1 MRVTHV
7 RAIAAR
13 RPPVRGCIGAA
24 GAVLLAV
31 TGLFAATVS
40 HAQGAADV
48 PAAEITAALIES
60 RLEQVQA
67 SAAYDDETKTAATE
81 LYRRALANLEA
92 AAAHRQASARFEQA
106 RVSAPRQTEEIRR
119 SLAAAVGRD
128 PLAGLDV
135 GEDAPA
141 REIEQRL
148 QQERAVVAAAQ
159 ARLAELEQS
168 LAAAQARPQAVRQR
182 QAAVAQEA
190 RDVAARMTQAAPP
203 GESDIVT
210 EARAW
215 ARQSAARALGE
226 EARRLDQ
233 ELLSQ
238 PMRVELLEA
247 QRDESRR
254 TLEVAQARVRELQSA
269 LGERRR
275 SETARVIAEIGA
287 GELGEAA
294 DHALAR
300 ELLEGNLALAEELEE
315 LTRRLEQL
323 TADDERARAR
333 LQSLQRRFQN
343 ARQKL
348 EVAGVSPAMGRYLGE
363 ERRDLPALA
372 DYRRDSRER
381 EERIAEAGLRDIRLE
396 EALQQYR
403 DVEARVEEL
412 LQDVPPAAAATLRG
426 PLGRLA
432 GVRQDLLRQLAEVND
447 DYIRLLSE
455 YEYTE
460 SQLYRLVQEYRD
472 FLSERLMWVRNRPM
486 LGPAGLLALPGE
498 LAAVLAPGQ
507 WVDSAEVFLLRLTR
521 SPLQMLAVLVLLI
534 FWWRLGV
541 LRAALR
547 ASAAKVGKPSED
559 TFASTLRAFGITLVM
574 TLPWPLFTGV
584 TGYELSVS
592 WQATPASRAVG
603 TALLQIT
610 PLLFFLRAFR
620 ILCTPGGVAE
630 GHFRWAPEGLAR
642 LRRQMDQLMVTLL
655 VPGFVLV
662 AATGLQQPAAV
673 GALIQVV
680 FLLLIGGLMVFLYR
694 LLVPRRGI
702 LRALQRHGGDEPVL
716 SWPWFWLLLSLA
728 LPAAL
733 GLMALAGFLYSAG
746 TLLGK
751 LINTLWLVF
760 GLVLLRELVVRWL
773 LVMRRRLLLREA
785 LQRRDA
791 ARMARE
797 AEGSV
802 PAASDESAA
811 VAGDT
816 PLDIGSLDTDT
827 RKLVNV
833 ALAVTAFLGF
843 GGIWSGLLPA
853 LGAFSDITLWQS
865 VQQVGAEERIRAVT
879 LMDILAAALA
889 VLLTVVGART
899 VPSLLEIVL
908 RQRPSV
914 TPGSRLA
921 FATLARY
928 SIAGIGLTFVLA
940 TIGVD
945 WSKLQWL
952 VAALGVGIGFGLQ
965 EIVANFISGLIIL
978 MERPVRVGDIVTVGD
993 TSGAVTRVQI
1003 RATTIRTWDRQELLV
1018 PNKEFITGR
1027 VLNWSLSDEI
1037 IRIYFMVG
1045 VAYGSDVEK
1054 ALVLIEEAAREHPKV
1069 LDDPAPL
1076 VTFESFGDNSLNLGL
1091 RCFVPALDVR
1101 LETSTDLH
1109 RAINRKFNEAGI
1121 VIAFPQRDVHLDTTS
1136 PLEIKLMRGADAPA
1150 AD

>member
-1 MRVTHV
+1 VRVTHA
-7 RAIAAR
+7 RAVAAR
-13 RPPVRGCIGAA
+13 RAPISGCIAA
-24 GAVLLAV
+24 LLTAI
-31 TGLFAATVS
+31 GLFSAMAS
-40 HAQGAADV
+40 PAQEAADSS
-48 PAAEITAALIES
+48 ATEITAALIES

-67 SAAYDDETKTAATE
+67 SAAYDDETKTAAAE

-106 RVSAPRQTEEIRR
+106 RLSAPQQTEEIRR
-119 SLAAAVGRD
+119 SLAAAAGQD
-128 PLAGLDV
+128 PLAGLDLR
-135 GEDAPA
+135 EDASA

-148 QQERAVVAAAQ
+148 QQERAAVAAAQ
-159 ARLAELEQS
+159 ARLAELEQN

-182 QAAVAQEA
+182 QADVAQEA
-190 RDVAARMTQAAPP
+190 REVAARMTEAAPA
-203 GESDIVT
+203 GESDIVA

-215 ARQSAARALGE
+215 VRQTAARALAE

-238 PMRVELLEA
+238 PVRVELLEA
-247 QRDESRR
+247 QRDETRR
-254 TLEVAQARVRELQSA
+254 ALEDAQARVRELQSA

-294 DHALAR
+294 DHPLVR
-300 ELLEGNLALAEELEE
+300 DLLEGNLALAEELEE

-323 TADDERARAR
+323 TADDESARSR
-333 LQSLQRRFQN
+333 LQSLQRRFQS

-348 EVAGVSPAMGRYLGE
+348 EVAGISPAMGRYLGE
-363 ERRDLPALA
+363 ERRDLPALT

-381 EERIAEAGLRDIRLE
+381 EQKIAEAGLRDIRLE
-396 EALQQYR
+396 EALRQYG

-412 LQDVPPAAAATLRG
+412 LQGLPPAQAAALHG
-426 PLGRLA
+426 PLGRLV
-432 GVRQDLLRQLAEVND
+432 GVRQDLLRQLADVND

-460 SQLYRLVQEYRD
+460 SQLYRVVQEYRD
-472 FLSERLMWVRNRPM
+472 FLSERLMWVRNRPT

-498 LAAVLAPGQ
+498 IAAFLAPGQ
-507 WVDSAEVFLLRLTR
+507 WVETAEVFLLRLTR
-521 SPLQMLAVLVLLI
+521 SPLQMLAVLGLLI
-534 FWWRLGV
+534 FWWRLGA

-547 ASAAKVGKPSED
+547 GTAARVGKPSED
-559 TFASTLRAFGITLVM
+559 TFASTLLALGLTLVM
-574 TLPWPLFTGV
+574 TVPWPLFTGI
-584 TGYELSVS
+584 TGYELSAS
-592 WQATPASRAVG
+592 WQATPASRALG

-620 ILCTPGGVAE
+620 LLCTPGGVAE
-630 GHFRWAPEGLAR
+630 GHFRWAPDGLAR

-662 AATGLQQPAAV
+662 AAMAHQETCAA
-673 GALIQVV
+673 GALIQVG
-680 FLLLIGGLMVFLYR
+680 FLILVGGLMVFLYR

-702 LRALQRHGGDEPVL
+702 LKALQRRESHETVL
-716 SWPWFWLLLSLA
+716 PWPWFWVLLSLA
-728 LPAAL
+728 LPAGL

-785 LQRRDA
+785 LQRREA
-791 ARMARE
+791 ARAARE
-797 AEGSV
+797 TEGAV
-802 PAASDESAA
+802 VVASDESAA
-811 VAGDT
+811 VTADT
-816 PLDIGSLDTDT
+816 PVDIGSLDADT

-843 GGIWSGLLPA
+843 GGIWSGMLPA

-865 VQQVGAEERIRAVT
+865 VQQVGGEEQIRAVT
-879 LMDILAAALA
+879 LMDIFAAALTI
-889 VLLTVVGART
+889 LLTVVAARS

-928 SIAGIGLTFVLA
+928 SIAGIGLTYVLA

-993 TSGAVTRVQI
+993 TSGTVTRVQI

-1027 VLNWSLSDEI
+1027 VLNWSLSDDI
-1037 IRIYFMVG
+1037 LRIYFMVG

-1054 ALVLIEEAAREHPKV
+1054 ALALIEEAARQHPVV

-1091 RCFVPALDVR
+1091 RCFVPSIDVR
-1101 LETSTDLH
+1101 LQTTTDLH

-1121 VIAFPQRDVHLDTTS
+1121 VISFPQRDVHLDTTS
-1136 PLEIKLMRGADAPA
+1136 PLEINLMRGADASPA
-1150 AD
+1150 D